1 LSAENHENISSLKA
15 GSAAGTVKV
24 MAPIKRPLS
33 IENTSPVTKILSC
46 LHCATHDE
54 PAAFVLHLI
63 FHFFYEYEVTA
74 SHQAPI
80 RIKTVRI

>member
-33 IENTSPVTKILSC
+33 IRNTSPVAKNLSC
-46 LHCATHDE
+46 LHCAARDE
-54 PAAFVLHLI
+54 PAAFVLHLL
-63 FHFFYEYEVTA
+63 FHCFF
-74 SHQAPI
+74 
-80 RIKTVRI
+80 